1 MLKRTTIERSLEKY
15 ADGKDPQVAARLAR
29 FAPLLLAAADIR
41 ENLPEVEESFTK
53 EEILDSLTKG
63 KTLFSRHPVVIDAAA
78 FQDALEKLAASLHLP
93 AQDVNWTIACNP
105 QLLSEAGRDP
115 SGYLEKVA
123 TAYEATPELRDR
135 FIMPVI
141 CYGLRAFLDEAAD
154 EASREIAAVN
164 TDATQFDEPRSCPVC
179 GAAPALASVGET
191 ARNGSQKRLWCNC
204 CGAHWVF
211 ERIRCVGCGSSVVSD
226 FTYVHDEADSAH
238 RLHVCRHCQEAF
250 PTLFQ
255 SSLFSADVEAI
266 VFSGLED
273 AFAASKK

>member
-15 ADGKDPQVAARLAR
+15 ADYKDAQVVTRLAH
-29 FAPLLLAAADIR
+29 FAPLLLTAAEIR
-41 ENLPEVEESFTK
+41 EHLPHSEERFSK
-53 EEILDSLTKG
+53 EEILESLTQG
-63 KTLFSRHPVVIDAAA
+63 KTLFSRHPVAIDAAA
-78 FQDALEKLAASLHLP
+78 FHSVLEKLAANFYSP
-93 AQDVNWTIACNP
+93 AEKVDWTLACNA
-105 QLLSEAGRDP
+105 QLVSKAP
-115 SGYLEKVA
+115 SNPPAYLEQVA
-123 TAYEATPELRDR
+123 KAYEKMPDLRDQL
-135 FIMPVI
+135 IMPVV

-154 EASREIAAVN
+154 EASRQIASVN
-164 TDATQFDEPRSCPVC
+164 TDATQFDEPRTCPVC

-191 ARNGSQKRLWCNC
+191 VRNGSQKRLWCNC

-238 RLHVCRHCQEAF
+238 RLHVCRHCEEAF

-273 AFAASKK
+273 AFAAAKP